1 MGTPNKQDWP
11 DGYKLSQQVGFK
23 FPKHAP
29 TPLSTLIT
37 NASKEAI
44 DLMEMM
50 LKYNPAKR
58 PSASI
63 ALQHPF
69 FQCAIPIP
77 QSVNFDMKKLEIDD
91 HDEERKQDQNDPELD
106 RL

>member
-50 LKYNPAKR
+50 LKYNPA
-58 PSASI
+58 
-63 ALQHPF
+63 
-69 FQCAIPIP
+69 
-77 QSVNFDMKKLEIDD
+77 
-91 HDEERKQDQNDPELD
+91 
-106 RL
+106 